1 MFMNL
6 TSKQRFFLNMV
17 LSQIGFAAI
26 STVAILSDHK
36 ISAIIAVNIVF
47 AIIVGYI
54 TQLSHLKPSSFPV
67 TSLNRSIMA
76 VKFSFLLTTSSILA
90 ISSKIAKNACIA
102 IAKV

>member
-54 TQLSHLKPSSFPV
+54 
-67 TSLNRSIMA
+67 N
-76 VKFSFLLTTSSILA
+76 
-90 ISSKIAKNACIA
+90 
-102 IAKV
+102 

>member
-54 TQLSHLKPSSFPV
+54 NYNSMQRVVGRLLAFATTAQIHEFFQLLVF
-67 TSLNRSIMA
+67 
-76 VKFSFLLTTSSILA
+76 
-90 ISSKIAKNACIA
+90 
-102 IAKV
+102 